1 MYCSGHFRSLLLTAA
16 ILLPGTVFAQIS
28 SSPENTQVNRTE
40 VHLRWGPRPGV
51 SRYRLQLASDRAFA
65 DILFDRVVA
74 ANDYQIN
81 DLPPG
86 WYYWRIAPL
95 TDRLGEF
102 SSAGAIEVKRT
113 LRESPTP
120 LPSPPTVNNSTRP
133 RVGTSDPIVVRGG
146 WRSAVGDIAHPVL
159 AHLRSPARFDLVGV
173 NSDGVMFALD
183 AASGVACWS
192 TGRRTPNSA
201 SIFSGSSTV
210 LLLRSRAGLDNL
222 LVLSGVNI
230 VAIEGATGHE
240 LWRTTLPVPA
250 GSGTVTSDNRS
261 AEIILVENQVGNSLG
276 NSSPRLFVLDANTG
290 NILAQTRLSH
300 RVLGAPLALS
310 GQGAGRIVLAYET
323 GQVEIRD
330 ISGAVVRSGDAGSAA
345 TTPPLFV
352 RGRHGDFIMIGT
364 RSGLIALTAAE
375 LNPLGRVAIQDD
387 APRGVLAAEDLD
399 GDGSPEVIMMTDRGR
414 VIAVDASDGKTLW
427 QASAPNEDQSVAFA
441 DVDGDRI
448 FDVLLAGA
456 QSFALA
462 LSGRDGSL
470 VWKDN
475 EAPGVAAN
483 HSLSVSPR
491 SIVVLPYG
499 TGALLIAA
507 DLSRTGVRALEF
519 PKATAPLSH

>member
-1 MYCSGHFRSLLLTAA
+1 MYCSGHFRALLLTAA
-16 ILLPGTVFAQIS
+16 ILLPGLVFAQSS
-28 SSPENTQVNRTE
+28 SSPENTQANSTE
-40 VHLRWGPRPGV
+40 VHLRWGPRLGV

-86 WYYWRIAPL
+86 WYDWRIAPL
-95 TDRLGEF
+95 TDKLGNF
-102 SSAGAIEVKRT
+102 SPAGSIEVRERT

-120 LPSPPTVNNSTRP
+120 LPSPSPVNNSTRP
-133 RVGTSDPIVVRGG
+133 RVGTSGPIVGRGG
-146 WRSAVGDIAHPVL
+146 WRAAVGDIAHPL
-159 AHLRSPARFDLVGV
+159 SAHLRSPAKFDLVGV
-173 NSDGVMFALD
+173 NSDGVIFALD
-183 AASGVACWS
+183 AASGVAWWS
-192 TGRRTPNSA
+192 TGRRTPNST

-210 LLLRSRAGLDNL
+210 LLLRSQSGLDNL
-222 LVLSGVNI
+222 LVFSGVNV
-230 VAIEGATGHE
+230 VAIEGATGQE
-240 LWRTTLPVPA
+240 LWRTTLPA
-250 GSGTVTSDNRS
+250 AASSGTVISDSRS
-261 AEIILVENQVGNSLG
+261 AEIILVDNSLSG
-276 NSSPRLFVLDANTG
+276 NSSPRLFILDANNG
-290 NILAQTRLSH
+290 NILAQSRLPN
-300 RVLGAPLALS
+300 RVVGAPVALS
-310 GQGAGRIVLAYET
+310 GQGTGRMVLAYDT

-330 ISGAVVRSGDAGSAA
+330 MAGAVVRSGDAGSRA

-352 RGRHGDFIMIGT
+352 RGRRGDFIMVGT

-375 LNPLGRVAIQDD
+375 LSPLGRVAINDD
-387 APRGVLAAEDLD
+387 APRGALAAEDLD

-414 VIAVDASDGKTLW
+414 VVAVSYADGKILW
-427 QASAPNEDQSVAFA
+427 QASVGNEGQASAFA
-441 DVDGDRI
+441 DVDGDRVL
-448 FDVLLAGA
+448 DVVLAGA

-475 EAPGVAAN
+475 EAPGLVAN
-483 HSLSVSPR
+483 HSPSVVPR

-507 DLSRTGVRALEF
+507 DSSRTGLRALEF

>member
-16 ILLPGTVFAQIS
+16 ILLPGTVIAQIS
-28 SSPENTQVNRTE
+28 SSPENTQVNNTE

-51 SRYRLQLASDRAFA
+51 SRYRLQLASDSSFA

-102 SSAGAIEVKRT
+102 SSAGRIEVSNRP
-113 LRESPTP
+113 LRERPTP
-120 LPSPPTVNNSTRP
+120 LPSPPPINNSTRP
-133 RVGTSDPIVVRGG
+133 RIGTSGPVVVRGG
-146 WRSAVGDIAHPVL
+146 WRAAVGDIAHPVL

-173 NSDGVMFALD
+173 NNEGVIFALD
-183 AASGVACWS
+183 AATGVAWWS
-192 TGRRTPNSA
+192 TGRRTPNST

-210 LLLRSRAGLDNL
+210 LLLRSRSGLDNL

-240 LWRTTLPVPA
+240 LWRTTLPA
-250 GSGTVTSDNRS
+250 AAASGTVLSDNRS
-261 AEIILVENQVGNSLG
+261 AEIILVDNQVG
-276 NSSPRLFVLDANTG
+276 NSSPRLFILDASTG
-290 NILAQTRLSH
+290 NVLAQTRLPH
-300 RVLGAPLALS
+300 RVVGAPVALS
-310 GQGAGRIVLAYET
+310 GQGTGRMVLAYDT
-323 GQVEIRD
+323 GQLEIRD
-330 ISGAVVRSGDAGSAA
+330 IAGAVVRSGDAGSPA

-352 RGRHGDFIMIGT
+352 RERHGDFIMVGT

-375 LNPLGRVAIQDD
+375 LNPLGRVAINDD
-387 APRGVLAAEDLD
+387 APRGVLAAQDLD

-414 VIAVDASDGKTLW
+414 VVAVNAGDGKILW
-427 QASAPNEDQSVAFA
+427 QASAPNEGQSVAFA
-441 DVDGDRI
+441 DVDGDRV
-448 FDVLLAGA
+448 FDVVLAGA

-475 EAPGVAAN
+475 EAPGLVAN
-483 HSLSVSPR
+483 HSLSVGPR

-507 DLSRTGVRALEF
+507 DSSRTGLRALEF
-519 PKATAPLSH
+519 PKATGPLSH